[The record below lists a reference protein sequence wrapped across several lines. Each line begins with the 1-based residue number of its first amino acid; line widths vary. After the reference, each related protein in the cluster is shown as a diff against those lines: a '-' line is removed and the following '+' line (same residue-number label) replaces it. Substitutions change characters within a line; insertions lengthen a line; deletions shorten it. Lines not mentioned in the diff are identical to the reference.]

1 MEKDLAKTLSE
12 IPNLSEEQI
21 RSIIRSEIDNKEK
34 EKQEECNHSRSA
46 DLIDGKKGI
55 IKCHDCGKVGN
66 KNDFGDSPT
75 EIPPRM
81 KAQIE
86 NKLKNE
92 EKKTFN

>member
-55 IKCHDCGKVGN
+55 IKCHDCGKVGT
-66 KNDFGDSPT
+66 KDDFGNSPT

-81 KAQIE
+81 QAQIDKMTKRGE
-86 NKLKNE
+86 KNE
-92 EKKTFN
+92 